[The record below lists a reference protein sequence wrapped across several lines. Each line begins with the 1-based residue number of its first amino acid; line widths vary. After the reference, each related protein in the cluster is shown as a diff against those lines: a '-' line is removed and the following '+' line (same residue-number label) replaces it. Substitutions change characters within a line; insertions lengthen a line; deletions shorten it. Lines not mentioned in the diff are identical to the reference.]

1 MTIART
7 KILIHVTLVALG
19 ALALVFLAPD
29 WLPAQLAVGALGISS
44 GVLTVQVMWDEFWA
58 TARLPQQ

>member
-19 ALALVFLAPD
+19 ALALALLAPT
-29 WLPAQLAVGALGISS
+29 WLPAQLVVGVLGISS

-58 TARLPQQ
+58 DARLPQ